1 MSGDVRRAVWL
12 GGAPFRLLLVAAIRL
27 YRLTLAG
34 IVGGQCR
41 FHPSCSVYAEEA
53 IRTHGAIRGTALA
66 AWRIARCSPLTRG
79 GYDPVPQRKRP
90 ARGVGSGLYDDVIH
104 RGATR

>member
-1 MSGDVRRAVWL
+1 MTGDVRRAVWL
-12 GGAPFRLLLVAAIRL
+12 GGAPLRLLLVAAIRL

-79 GYDPVPQRKRP
+79 GYDPVPQRKQP
-90 ARGVGSGLYDDVIH
+90 ARRVGSGLYDGVIH